1 MSKQN
6 TTPRFN
12 ADVKLVEE
20 IRRHAVQINQM
31 TEGKIAAVHNAVSS
45 VPTTADH
52 AQGDF
57 IRNSAPEELG
67 SGGSKY
73 VVFGWQYVDTGG
85 GVMGWIEL
93 RFLTGN

>member
-6 TTPRFN
+6 TTPRFTG
-12 ADVKLVEE
+12 DVRLIEE
-20 IRRHAVQINQM
+20 VRNHAVQINKLA
-31 TEGKIAAVHNAVSS
+31 EGKIAASYNALPSI
-45 VPTTADH
+45 PTTANH

-57 IRNSAPEELG
+57 IRNTEPEELG

-85 GVMGWIEL
+85 GVLGWVEM